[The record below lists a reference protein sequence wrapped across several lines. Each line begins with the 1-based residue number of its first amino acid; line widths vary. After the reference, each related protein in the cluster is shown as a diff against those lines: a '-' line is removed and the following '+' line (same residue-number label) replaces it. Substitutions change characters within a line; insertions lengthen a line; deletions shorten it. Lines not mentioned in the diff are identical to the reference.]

1 LLCTTATRL
10 CGMEALDMRVT
21 QLGFRTTFLL
31 AMLAVSPHAPAQQ
44 DPGPRP
50 GADCGGMLSNLSKEQ
65 QDLFDLGIEAFTESE
80 GIQDGFGPRFNLDS
94 CGGCHQQ
101 PAVGGTSPRTNP
113 QVALATQGGARN
125 RVPPFI
131 TSDGP
136 IREVRFRSDGQVHAL
151 YVISGRN
158 DDTGDASGCRIRQE
172 RFSDQQNIIFRIPTP
187 LFGAG
192 LIEQIPD
199 SAIRENRS
207 AHADD
212 KQSLGIGGKEQQD
225 VAQDEQLENTLGR
238 FGWKAQHVS
247 LRLFAGEAYNVEM
260 GITNELFPTELEQNP
275 NCQYA
280 AVPNSPIPESGPP
293 SDVDLFAAFMR
304 GLAPPALSL
313 SEPGGA
319 ESIARGAA
327 AFDHDQVGCALC
339 HTPDL
344 AGVRL
349 HSDLLLHSM
358 GAELADGITQGGAGP
373 DQFRTAPLWG
383 LGQRL
388 FFLHDGRTQ
397 DLLAAIRAH
406 KSAGSEANAVIE
418 HFDQLDA
425 DTMQDLLNFLRSL

>member
-1 LLCTTATRL
+1 
-10 CGMEALDMRVT
+10 MRVT
-21 QLGFRTTFLL
+21 QLGFWTTFLL
-31 AMLAVSPHAPAQQ
+31 AMLAVSPHAQAQQ

-50 GADCGGMLSNLSKEQ
+50 GADAGGMLSNLSQEQ
-65 QDLFDLGIEAFTESE
+65 QDLFDLGLEAFTESE
-80 GIQDGFGPRFNLDS
+80 GIQDGFGPRFNLDG

-101 PAVGGTSPRTNP
+101 PAVGGTSPSENP
-113 QVALATQGGARN
+113 QVALATQGGALN
-125 RVPPFI
+125 KVPRFI
-131 TSDGP
+131 TKDGP

-151 YVISGRN
+151 FVISGRN
-158 DDTGDASGCRIRQE
+158 DDTGDASGCDIRQE
-172 RFSDQQNIIFRIPTP
+172 KFWNQQNIIFRIPTP

-207 AHADD
+207 AHADA
-212 KQSLGIGGKEQQD
+212 KQSLGILGKEQQD
-225 VAQDEQLENTLGR
+225 VVAQDEQLENALGR

-247 LRLFAGEAYNVEM
+247 LRIFSGEAYNVEM
-260 GITNELFPTELEQNP
+260 GITNELFPTEIEQDP
-275 NCQYA
+275 NCQFA
-280 AVPNSPIPESGPP
+280 EVPNSPIPESGPP

-304 GLAPPALSL
+304 GLASPTPHA

-358 GAELADGITQGGAGP
+358 GSELADGVAQGNADGN
-373 DQFRTAPLWG
+373 QFRTAPLWG

-397 DLLAAIRAH
+397 DLLEAIRAH
-406 KSAGSEANAVIE
+406 SSEGSEANAVIE
-418 HFDQLDA
+418 RFDQLDA
-425 DTMQDLLNFLRSL
+425 DTIQDLLNFLRSL